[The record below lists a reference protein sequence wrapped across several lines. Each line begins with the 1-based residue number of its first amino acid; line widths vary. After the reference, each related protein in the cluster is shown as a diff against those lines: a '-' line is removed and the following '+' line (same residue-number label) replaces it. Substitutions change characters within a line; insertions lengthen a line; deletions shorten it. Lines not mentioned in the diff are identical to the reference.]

1 MDTNFIKSTNG
12 ILMLFDVVASAVGIG
27 LLNCKTGY
35 PGSLEK
41 GWGAYILSALVITL
55 ILALIFYILLVL
67 QKLPDDKMMFGFFF
81 LCGVL
86 MIIAIVGFAI
96 DSNFFNCMNA
106 AGVLMIMITASLII
120 QLLMKLG
127 LLKA

>member
-27 LLNCKTGY
+27 LLNCNAGI
-35 PGSLEK
+35 SVEK

-67 QKLPDDKMMFGFFF
+67 QKLPDDKMMFGFLF

-86 MIIAIVGFAI
+86 MIIAIVGLAI
-96 DSNFFNCMNA
+96 TIKFFNCLNA
-106 AGVLMIMITASLII
+106 AIVLMIMITASLII

-127 LLKA
+127 LLKI